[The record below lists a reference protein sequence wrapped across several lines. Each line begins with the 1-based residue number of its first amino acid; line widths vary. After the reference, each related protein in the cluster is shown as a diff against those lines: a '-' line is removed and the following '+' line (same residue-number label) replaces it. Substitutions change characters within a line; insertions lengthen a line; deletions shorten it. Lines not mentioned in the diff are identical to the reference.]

1 MDAGSSE
8 DINNN
13 SDNSDPCYI
22 GSSADEIPITKS
34 AFKFQFQYRINGIG
48 LTKGSMDDKLT
59 SGVYTPHVP
68 FNLLSWRLHVYPSGI
83 DDNCKGYVTVQLEL
97 IGKNKQ
103 NTFDEAL
110 RNITFKIGILNHANR
125 LIVTYAQTANFSERN
140 LSFPM
145 NFHKL
150 YFFSPLKNE
159 CTAPLTNDTLILR

>member
-1 MDAGSSE
+1 MDAVSGD

-13 SDNSDPCYI
+13 KDISDPCDI
-22 GSSADEIPITKS
+22 DNSSDEIPITKS

-48 LTKGSMDDKLT
+48 LTKGNLDDKLT
-59 SGVYTPHVP
+59 SQVYTPHVP
-68 FNLLSWRLHVYPSGI
+68 FNLLSWRLHVYPFGI

-97 IGKNKQ
+97 MSKNKQ
-103 NTFDEAL
+103 KPLEDAL

-125 LIVTYAQTANFSERN
+125 LIAANVQTANFSERN

-145 NFHKL
+145 NFYKL
-150 YFFSPLKNE
+150 PFFSALKNE